1 MKVIMN
7 VSVAVSFIRNGD
19 KWFRSNVINVNN
31 KVSIWNIGI
40 DFLLF
45 YCFMDLCLLNQDDCG
60 FLKSS
65 WNTNKIFLEVIRSI
79 KFTISL
85 PFVWSL

>member
-40 DFLLF
+40 DFFTFLLF
-45 YCFMDLCLLNQDDCG
+45 YG
-60 FLKSS
+60 P
-65 WNTNKIFLEVIRSI
+65 
-79 KFTISL
+79 L
-85 PFVWSL
+85 PSKPR